1 MNSKTLNQ
9 NYQILSKSL
18 LTAPPNKHGRSGL
31 GAIVYHPDLEHSAS
45 IPLGTGTNNTA
56 ELEAIHTALEI
67 ICRDHV
73 SLHTR
78 SLPIHI
84 FTDSKYAR
92 ETLLD
97 FSPRKKNFYVIE
109 DTKNLC
115 RKLHIEKTIFGIRYI
130 EGNREADEL
139 ASSACRMSDD
149 NDVLNQT
156 ANVFTKM
163 QSCITRLLKEIEEKL
178 APDEE
183 AMPTLD
189 GPSSQGDDF
198 DAQVDAS
205 QELTSS
211 CDT

>member
-1 MNSKTLNQ
+1 M
-9 NYQILSKSL
+9 
-18 LTAPPNKHGRSGL
+18 
-31 GAIVYHPDLEHSAS
+31 
-45 IPLGTGTNNTA
+45 
-56 ELEAIHTALEI
+56 
-67 ICRDHV
+67 
-73 SLHTR
+73 
-78 SLPIHI
+78 
-84 FTDSKYAR
+84 
-92 ETLLD
+92 
-97 FSPRKKNFYVIE
+97 IE

-115 RKLHIEKTIFGIRYI
+115 RKLQYDFNMPVSIHWIPSHIEKTIFGIRYI